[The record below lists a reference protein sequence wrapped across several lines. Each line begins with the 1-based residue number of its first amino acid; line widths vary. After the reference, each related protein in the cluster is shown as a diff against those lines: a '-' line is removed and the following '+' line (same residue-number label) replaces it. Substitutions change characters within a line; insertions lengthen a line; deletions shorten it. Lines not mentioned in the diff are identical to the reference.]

1 MSLYLTLTRDI
12 SALSDQYNNMALS
25 FIANLEADLLCWTLS
40 TQVRANFIEARY
52 IGLTAMMFGPM
63 MVSWVVAGLTVRTD
77 YQDLVV
83 IIGHLAT
90 TAVTSIN
97 MLVLVR
103 THREDA
109 GYRDGYKQ
117 ARKLQYFS
125 IFPSRLGESQ
135 SVNN

>member
-1 MSLYLTLTRDI
+1 
-12 SALSDQYNNMALS
+12 
-25 FIANLEADLLCWTLS
+25 
-40 TQVRANFIEARY
+40 
-52 IGLTAMMFGPM
+52 MMFGPM

-125 IFPSRLGESQ
+125 IFPSRLGKSQ
-135 SVNN
+135 SGSQS